1 MAQRTNHTN
10 QQIRNRRIVLE
21 KRRRTSR
28 IFFLSSAIILITII
42 AMVSILRIL
51 GRQKPQARF
60 MFLREDSLKR
70 SYETTALI
78 IRDEHVVNSPIE
90 GEFVASFAQGSRV
103 ANDQVVGQIVAPD
116 ELNRVNEMYK
126 AESDLIDRRYE
137 LLQGEQGSEARRI
150 AEKKDGEINEIFT
163 RFYALDELQ
172 DTAALRTLSEA
183 LRLTLEQR
191 SQDLAQVKFKDSE
204 YQQALEHYESLRRL
218 VENEATVVK
227 APESGIISYAIDG
240 FEELTIDDID
250 AKENRELYN
259 LLHDAPQGRSRSKT
273 TFKEQEPLLKMIHGI
288 RQYFVCY
295 LPSGLGEDLAV
306 NQRITGRSL
315 DLGMDFDSLSIRRVE
330 ETRQGTLLVLEAKSG
345 LERLSAQ
352 RVCRLSLDLAQER
365 GLKLPRQAL
374 IDFKPGKVEATIKIV
389 SGGFVKE
396 TRIRVLDFNDDYALI
411 ESAEDAPAEDADI
424 IEASTMVV
432 VNPAAVDVGDPI
444 DQID

>member
-1 MAQRTNHTN
+1 MAQSTK
-10 QQIRNRRIVLE
+10 QQVKNRRIILE

-28 IFFLSSAIILITII
+28 IFFLVSAILLITII
-42 AMVSILRIL
+42 AMASILRIL

-78 IRDEHVVNSPIE
+78 VRDEHVLESPIE
-90 GEFVASFAQGSRV
+90 GEFVPNFAQGSRV
-103 ANDQVVGQIVAPD
+103 AKDQTVGQIVAPD
-116 ELNRVNEMYK
+116 ELNRVNEMFK
-126 AESDLIDRRYE
+126 AESDVIDRRYE
-137 LLQGEQGSEARRI
+137 LLFGEEGSEARRI

-183 LRLTLEQR
+183 LRLTLDQR

-218 VENEATVVK
+218 VENEATLVK
-227 APESGIISYAIDG
+227 APESGILSYAIDG
-240 FEELTIDDID
+240 LEELTIEEVETKD
-250 AKENRELYN
+250 NREIYD
-259 LLHDAPQGRSRSKT
+259 LLNSAPRGGNTGRTS
-273 TFKEQEPLLKMIHGI
+273 FKEEEPLFKMIHGI
-288 RQYFVCY
+288 RQYFICY
-295 LPSGLGEDLAV
+295 LPSGLAEDLAV
-306 NQRITGRSL
+306 NQSITGQSL
-315 DLGMDFDSLSIRRVE
+315 DLGMDFDSLVIRRVD
-330 ETRQGTLLVLEAKSG
+330 ETRQGTLLILEAKSG
-345 LERLSAQ
+345 LERLAAL
-352 RVCRLSLDLAQER
+352 RVSRLSLDLAQER

-374 IDFKPGKVEATIKIV
+374 IDFKPGKVEAKIKIV

-396 TRIRVLDFNDDYALI
+396 TRIRVLDFNEDYALI
-411 ESAEDAPAEDADI
+411 ESAEDAPAEDADL